1 MLFAHLANGQAA
13 QGQHQQN
20 HQPKGRDTMSKHTP
34 GPWKLHLSTYPNG
47 KLSGRPYIY
56 APNGPDT
63 HRHIAEPFIDE
74 RAAPELQ
81 SMQEA
86 NACLI
91 AAAPELLAALEYV
104 SESASFA
111 GLNPESLLVKS

>member
-1 MLFAHLANGQAA
+1 
-13 QGQHQQN
+13 
-20 HQPKGRDTMSKHTP
+20 MSKHTP

-74 RAAPELQ
+74 RAAPLQ

-91 AAAPELLAALEYV
+91 AAAPELLAALEHV
-104 SESASFA
+104 SESVWNEP
-111 GLNPESLLVKS
+111 GDD